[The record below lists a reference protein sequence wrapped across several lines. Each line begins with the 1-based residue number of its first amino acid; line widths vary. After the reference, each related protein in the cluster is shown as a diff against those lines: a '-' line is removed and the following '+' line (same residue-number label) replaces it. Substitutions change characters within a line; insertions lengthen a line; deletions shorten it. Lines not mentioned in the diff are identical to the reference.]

1 MKKYLLFSLALFWV
15 LLLSSCTK
23 QQQEQITQ
31 TLIDDTAMMEQSSS
45 DTTNDTMME
54 KEDDMMSST
63 GVSDEQMMKE
73 ESEMMENESESME
86 EDSMMQDTME
96 DDAVVMAWVYS
107 NYDTSLLASGET
119 NVIFFHANWCPSCR
133 AADTSLS
140 QSQIPDGLNIL
151 KADFD
156 TETELKKKYGIVS
169 QHTYVMVDADGNEIK
184 KWVGGTSVDDILE
197 RVQ

>member
-1 MKKYLLFSLALFWV
+1 MKTNILFFLFILGLFTLA
-15 LLLSSCTK
+15 SCTK
-23 QQQEQITQ
+23 QEQEQITK
-31 TLIDDTAMMEQSSS
+31 TLIDDTAMMEQSPS

-54 KEDDMMSST
+54 KEDDMMTLT
-63 GVSDEQMMKE
+63 GESDEQMMKE
-73 ESEMMENESESME
+73 ESEMIQNETESMQ
-86 EDSMMQDTME
+86 EDAVMQGTME
-96 DDAVVMAWVYS
+96 DETVVMAWAYN
-107 NYDTSLLASGET
+107 NYDASLLKANET

-133 AADTSLS
+133 AADSSLS
-140 QSQIPDGLNIL
+140 ESQIPGGLNIL